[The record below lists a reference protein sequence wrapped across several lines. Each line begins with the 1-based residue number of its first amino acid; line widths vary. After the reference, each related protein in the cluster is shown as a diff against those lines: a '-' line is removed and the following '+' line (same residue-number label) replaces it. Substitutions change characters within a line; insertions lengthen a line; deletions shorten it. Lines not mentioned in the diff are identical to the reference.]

1 MVQNHVYM
9 DIQTR
14 KIEFVQQFLKLQN
27 EEIITQFEK
36 LLKKRLSS
44 DIDDQLKP
52 MSIEEL
58 NLRIDKSEEDFNQ
71 NRYKS
76 TAELL
81 TKYR

>member
-1 MVQNHVYM
+1 M

>member
-1 MVQNHVYM
+1 M

-27 EEIITQFEK
+27 EDIISQFEK
-36 LLKKRLSS
+36 LMETRLNW
-44 DIDDQLKP
+44 DIDDQHKP

-58 NLRIDKSEEDFNQ
+58 NLRIDQSEKDFRE
-71 NRYKS
+71 NRFKS

-81 TKYR
+81 NKFHQ